1 MDALSE
7 TSVEPPQRSV
17 KPRPDRAL
25 ASYHEFGGWR
35 WPSEGQRIRYE
46 EAWMGIQHEDPSSI
60 SEATK
65 DLIRARDSVIEEIQA
80 QNYYDE
86 RIDATKDAELK
97 RILTHNREEEKEHT
111 AMLIEW
117 LKEKD
122 PTLAKHFEEHD

>member
-1 MDALSE
+1 
-7 TSVEPPQRSV
+7 
-17 KPRPDRAL
+17 
-25 ASYHEFGGWR
+25 
-35 WPSEGQRIRYE
+35 
-46 EAWMGIQHEDPSSI
+46 MGIHHEDPGSVG
-60 SEATK
+60 EATK
-65 DLIRARDSVIEEIQA
+65 DLIRARDSVIEELQA

-86 RIDATKDAELK
+86 RIEATKDAELK

>member
-1 MDALSE
+1 
-7 TSVEPPQRSV
+7 
-17 KPRPDRAL
+17 
-25 ASYHEFGGWR
+25 
-35 WPSEGQRIRYE
+35 
-46 EAWMGIQHEDPSSI
+46 MGIQHEDPSSV

-86 RIDATKDAELK
+86 RIEATKDADLK

-122 PTLAKHFEEHD
+122 STLAKHFEEHD

>member
-1 MDALSE
+1 
-7 TSVEPPQRSV
+7 
-17 KPRPDRAL
+17 
-25 ASYHEFGGWR
+25 
-35 WPSEGQRIRYE
+35 
-46 EAWMGIQHEDPSSI
+46 MGIQHEDPSDVG
-60 SEATK
+60 EATK

-86 RIDATKDAELK
+86 RIEATKDADLK

>member
-1 MDALSE
+1 
-7 TSVEPPQRSV
+7 
-17 KPRPDRAL
+17 
-25 ASYHEFGGWR
+25 
-35 WPSEGQRIRYE
+35 
-46 EAWMGIQHEDPSSI
+46 MGIQHEDPNVVG
-60 SEATK
+60 EAAK
-65 DLIRARDSVIEEIQA
+65 DLIRARDSVIEELQA

-86 RIDATKDAELK
+86 RIEATKDAELK